1 VSDEKPKDTARDT
14 AGQEPTDPATDVG
27 QIDAAELEERAFP
40 ASLASEYRVVIA
52 DEAFQAIKTHAQS
65 DTSIELCGV
74 LAGSVYRD
82 EDGPFLVVERAIAG
96 VATRRTG
103 SQVTFTHETWD
114 RIHQQ
119 MEEQCPDLRIVGWY
133 HTHPGFGIFLSEMD
147 QFIQDNFFDLPHQVA
162 FVYDPVSERRG
173 LFVWKGGTSSRL
185 RRYWLGGELV
195 YDEEGGPASEPA
207 ARREAPREE
216 PEDDF
221 DRRPPRRTYEAP
233 EPEQPLFSWSILWLV
248 GALVAV
254 YLAFWLGGQLTG
266 SAALQS
272 GKQAKDFEALIRSGL
287 FRDGLDHDLDR
298 VLSRLNDAHNR
309 LQALQDTL
317 AKEAADGKP
326 PKAVADSLE
335 GILAAHRELGTIRKD
350 YTRIDRL
357 ARNLDRV
364 ADMPNEIALL
374 DQKQEMMRILI
385 AELYMVQAKMLTME
399 DSPELRRQL
408 AAEFARRAVQLEPK
422 LRELVEKDLPGLLPS
437 GSKKAPPTKSGKG
450 AKQP

>member
-195 YDEEGGPASEPA
+195 YDEEGGPASEPG
-207 ARREAPREE
+207 ARSLRTTSTAGRLGGPT
-216 PEDDF
+216 
-221 DRRPPRRTYEAP
+221 RRPSRSSRSSRGPSCGSSAP
-233 EPEQPLFSWSILWLV
+233 SSPSIWPS
-248 GALVAV
+248 
-254 YLAFWLGGQLTG
+254 G
-266 SAALQS
+266 SAASSRALPPS
-272 GKQAKDFEALIRSGL
+272 SQA
-287 FRDGLDHDLDR
+287 
-298 VLSRLNDAHNR
+298 SR
-309 LQALQDTL
+309 
-317 AKEAADGKP
+317 
-326 PKAVADSLE
+326 
-335 GILAAHRELGTIRKD
+335 
-350 YTRIDRL
+350 
-357 ARNLDRV
+357 
-364 ADMPNEIALL
+364 
-374 DQKQEMMRILI
+374 
-385 AELYMVQAKMLTME
+385 
-399 DSPELRRQL
+399 RRTS
-408 AAEFARRAVQLEPK
+408 RR
-422 LRELVEKDLPGLLPS
+422 
-437 GSKKAPPTKSGKG
+437 
-450 AKQP
+450 

>member
-1 VSDEKPKDTARDT
+1 VSDEKPNDTARDT
-14 AGQEPTDPATDVG
+14 AGQEPTGPGTDVG
-27 QIDAAELEERAFP
+27 QIDAAELDERAFP

-52 DEAFQAIKTHAQS
+52 DEAFEAIKTHAQS

-74 LAGSVYRD
+74 LAGTVCKD
-82 EDGPFLVVERAIAG
+82 DDGPFLMVERAIAG

-103 SQVTFTHETWD
+103 SQVTFTHETWG

-119 MEEQCPDLRIVGWY
+119 MEEECPDLRIVGWY

-147 QFIQDNFFDLPHQVA
+147 QFIQDNFFNLPHQVA

-173 LFVWKGGTSSRL
+173 LFVWKGGKSSRL

-195 YDEEGGPASEPA
+195 YDEADGPEAEPPM
-207 ARREAPREE
+207 RREAPREE

-221 DRRPPRRTYEAP
+221 DRRPPPRTYVAP
-233 EPEQPLFSWSILWLV
+233 EPEQPLFSWSILWLA

-272 GKQAKDFEALIRSGL
+272 GKQAKDFEALIRTGL
-287 FRDGLDHDLDR
+287 FRDGLDRDLDR
-298 VLSRLNDAHNR
+298 VLSRLNDAHNQ
-309 LQALQDTL
+309 LQVLQDTL

-326 PKAVADSLE
+326 PKAVTDGLE
-335 GILAAHRELGTIRKD
+335 GILAAHRELGTIREN

-374 DQKQEMMRILI
+374 EASLDAVRVRM
-385 AELYMVQAKMLTME
+385 AELYIVQAKMLTVE

-408 AAEFARRAVQLEPK
+408 AAEFAGRAVKLEPK
-422 LRELVEKDLPGLLPS
+422 LRELIEKDLPGLLPS
-437 GSKKAPPTKSGKG
+437 EKTKAPPTKSEKG